1 MSREQEELEASDGI
15 SFGIGSNG
23 IDLSLAYLTVI
34 YSILGA
40 LERAVGR
47 IVAHV

>member
-15 SFGIGSNG
+15 SFGIGFNG
-23 IDLSLAYLTVI
+23 IALRLAYLTVI
-34 YSILGA
+34 HSILGS

-47 IVAHV
+47 IVVHV